1 MQNFVIMRY
10 FIHIL
15 FLLSLI
21 LIGCS
26 EEDTTQTSSE
36 ARVNTFTF
44 YEDTIN
50 PGLTEATYKIE
61 HSSDTGLIYNRDSL
75 RFGTRLDSVVPY
87 VTYKATPGKAEFI
100 LPDTTIVST
109 GGDTINLT
117 QSPIYLHVTSSN
129 LENEQWYRIQLTVHQ
144 VDPDLY
150 VWSQLTQ
157 EIFSPQNCETQAIWQ
172 NGQLILYVNNGFST
186 TIYRSTNGI
195 TWTNIGSPEGLPTPC
210 YVREIMQHN
219 DTLYYI
225 DNDKLYQSPDHIH
238 WIATDYAT
246 TSFSPIVMLMSF
258 NNLAWCIVQDRNSQ
272 AMQLATIHDT
282 IIEIKNNIQGLENG
296 VLPEQF
302 PVSDFAALAF
312 ESSSERPRSMVIGG
326 RNQGGEAVNTRWNFE
341 YNTHSGYRMK
351 DFSIEQPQFNSLT
364 GISVIQ
370 YDGHLIMFGGIDNDQ
385 TWRSNMLFSDDEG
398 MKWYEPDTTHN
409 KLPDSYQTRQ
419 KQSVVVD
426 NQNNIYIIGG
436 QNQTE
441 TFSDVYRGFLNSIN
455 W

>member
-1 MQNFVIMRY
+1 LSIV
-10 FIHIL
+10 
-15 FLLSLI
+15 LL
-21 LIGCS
+21 GCTKK
-26 EEDTTQTSSE
+26 ETTQTSSE

-50 PGLTEATYKIE
+50 PGLTEVTYKIE

-87 VTYKATPGKAEFI
+87 VTYKATPGKVEFI
-100 LPDTTIVST
+100 LPDTIIVST
-109 GGDTINLT
+109 GGDTIDLT
-117 QSPIYLHVTSSN
+117 KSPVYLHVTSSD

-157 EIFSPQNCETQAIWQ
+157 QIFAPQNCETKAIWQ

-186 TIYRSTNGI
+186 TIYRSSNGI
-195 TWTNIGSPEGLPTPC
+195 SWTNIGPPEGLPTPC

-219 DTLYYI
+219 DALYYI
-225 DNDKLYQSPDHIH
+225 DNDKLYQSLDHTH
-238 WIATDYAT
+238 WLTTDYT
-246 TSFSPIVMLMSF
+246 TASFTPIVMLMSF
-258 NNLAWCIVQDRNSQ
+258 NNQAWCIVQDRKSL

-282 IIEIKNNIQGLENG
+282 IIEIKTDIQGLENG
-296 VLPEQF
+296 ILPELF

-312 ESSSERPRSMVIGG
+312 ESSSERPRAMVIGG
-326 RNQGGEAVNTRWNFE
+326 RTQEGEAVNTRWNFE
-341 YNTHSGYRMK
+341 YNTYSGYRMK
-351 DFSIEQPQFNSLT
+351 DFSIEQPHFNSLT

-370 YDGHLIMFGGIDNDQ
+370 YDGHLIMYGGIDNDQ
-385 TWRSNMLFSDDEG
+385 IWRSNMLFSDDEG
-398 MKWYEPDTTHN
+398 MNWYEPDTAHN
-409 KLPDSYQTRQ
+409 KLPDNYQTRQ

-426 NQNNIYIIGG
+426 NHNNIYIIGG
-436 QNQTE
+436 QSQTE